1 MQSSE
6 AAKRQLDVVI
16 NKSRVHFYKP
26 FQIAEILRKHREEG
40 SFDLND
46 VEAYRNASKNWRDEV
61 SRELVGRICTSSQ
74 KFQDNIFEANAMSPA
89 ALAKLGEI
97 NEQGG
102 QEGVVEAYI
111 YSAFQQKM
119 GVLNDLKEY
128 LKNATAENFDLNEFI
143 AGFRRD
149 AGLRRSIDKV
159 YEICVYALFSA
170 LVRYLNATVTIQIP
184 DGQKDL
190 LEEFEDFTE
199 IVLGL
204 TKDENSKTVA
214 AKLYRVGVAN
224 AADRGLDMWANF
236 GPAVQIKHLS
246 LTEELAEDIVHQ
258 VAADRIVI
266 VCQSAEQAMITRIL
280 TQLGI
285 SERVQGVITQDDLQ
299 RWYERCFSEE
309 HKDSVGKTL
318 LADLY
323 REYINEF
330 PAVGVIVDF
339 MTRRGYDKVEGD
351 SF

>member
-1 MQSSE
+1 
-6 AAKRQLDVVI
+6 
-16 NKSRVHFYKP
+16 
-26 FQIAEILRKHREEG
+26 
-40 SFDLND
+40 
-46 VEAYRNASKNWRDEV
+46 
-61 SRELVGRICTSSQ
+61 
-74 KFQDNIFEANAMSPA
+74 
-89 ALAKLGEI
+89 
-97 NEQGG
+97 
-102 QEGVVEAYI
+102 
-111 YSAFQQKM
+111 M
-119 GVLNDLKEY
+119 GVGGGGGVFFFNDT
-128 LKNATAENFDLNEFI
+128 ATTEIYTLSLHDALPIYLNEFI